1 MELGELF
8 LAVMGQSSSNQG
20 TSDAGGNNED
30 DQDGGED
37 NRDTG
42 ASLEG
47 NTRVGGPLL
56 REGGLIVE
64 MVREAMGAGAGG

>member
-1 MELGELF
+1 
-8 LAVMGQSSSNQG
+8 MGQSSSNQG
-20 TSDAGGNNED
+20 TSDAGGNDED

-47 NTRVGGPLL
+47 NTRVESPLL
-56 REGGLIVE
+56 RVGGLIVE
-64 MVREAMGAGAGG
+64 MVREATEAGAGVV